1 MPTPKGQIGLGSI
14 ISLGGVTGTA
24 NETFTTIGEVMSA
37 KASGATASVTKYSTL
52 DGGIYTQ
59 KISAIRDAGTWDLQ
73 IVHNSGDAGQ
83 TALAAAF
90 ANAAGQP
97 YDFKVQ
103 LPIASGQAT
112 NGDLVTFSAII
123 SKLNLFASIEVDKV
137 IMSEVT
143 LDLIALPVTTPGS

>member
-14 ISLGGVTGTA
+14 ISLGGVTGATGA
-24 NETFTTIGEVMSA
+24 TFTPIGEVMSA
-37 KASGATASVTKYSTL
+37 KASGASASVTKYSTL
-52 DGGIYTQ
+52 DGGIYTA
-59 KISAIRDAGTWDLQ
+59 KISAIRDAGTWDLS

-90 ANAAGQP
+90 ANAAGSP

-103 LPIASGQAT
+103 LPLATGQTT

-123 SKLNLFASIEVDKV
+123 SKFNPVASVEVDKV

-143 LDLIALPVTTPGS
+143 LDLVALPTTVAGS